1 MLEIVRLDDTEADWD
16 SLVFSVQWPITTCN
30 TWKER
35 KPTHTCILP
44 TDKMSNDEQH
54 WTVHGVWPSRRGSSE
69 GPFFCNRTWEFNP
82 DGVAN
87 VRSKLVK
94 LWPNIH
100 GDDTEDS
107 LWKVSF
113 YNTHIGQ

>member
-44 TDKMSNDEQH
+44 TDKISNDEQH
-54 WTVHGVWPSRRGSSE
+54 WPVHGVWSIRTGSFE
-69 GPFFCNRTWEFNP
+69 GPFFFFLMQI
-82 DGVAN
+82 
-87 VRSKLVK
+87 SLKIKLNK
-94 LWPNIH
+94 ISDIP
-100 GDDTEDS
+100 
-107 LWKVSF
+107 
-113 YNTHIGQ
+113 

>member
-16 SLVFSVQWPITTCN
+16 SLVFIVQWPITTCN

-54 WTVHGVWPSRRGSSE
+54 WPVHGVWSIRTGSFE

-82 DGVAN
+82 DNSSNHGLIYMELIL
-87 VRSKLVK
+87 K
-94 LWPNIH
+94 IH
-100 GDDTEDS
+100 FGR
-107 LWKVSF
+107 
-113 YNTHIGQ
+113 